1 MIYLTVIFFIL
12 LLVFN
17 FWNLY
22 NVPIVLAGVKSFL
35 HEGMKKKSKSHI
47 GKKLP
52 KVSIIIPVKNEEKVV
67 GRLLEALMKLQ
78 YPSEKMEVIIVN
90 DDSTDRTQ
98 EICNSFSE
106 KFYNLQ
112 LLTRSNSTTKA
123 SALNHS
129 RKFTEGEIIATFD
142 ADSVPE
148 PDSLLNAV
156 KLFENPKVAA
166 VQGRICSINADE
178 SMLTKFLY
186 YEGVVQYDGYIR
198 GKDQL
203 GLFVSL
209 AGTCQFIRRDVL
221 EEMNGWKDE
230 SLSEDVELSLRLTA
244 NDYQIRYAS
253 NVRTWEESPKNLKDL
268 VNQRARW
275 YRGNIE
281 LGFKFGVLL
290 KKLSWRR
297 FDAEMTLFGTYIIVA
312 CILSYFTAF
321 WSFLLPLDLLTII
334 IRLTS
339 LYILVILACAGIAL
353 MCITKPFKIRNL
365 LWLPFIYGYWGFQSF
380 IALYA
385 IIQVVL
391 RRPRKWTKTTRSGYI
406 TRDARK
412 IIEAS
417 NVCSLL
423 ES

>member
-1 MIYLTVIFFIL
+1 MIYLTITFVIL

-22 NVPIVLAGVKSFL
+22 NVPIVFTGVKNFL
-35 HEGMKKKSKSHI
+35 NEGKKKRKNNSHAT
-47 GKKLP
+47 KKLP
-52 KVSIIIPVKNEEKVV
+52 KVSIIVPVKNEEKVI
-67 GRLLEALMKLQ
+67 GRLLEALEKLQ
-78 YPSEKMEVIIVN
+78 YPEEKKEVIIVN

-98 EICNSFSE
+98 EICKIFSE
-106 KFYNLQ
+106 KFHHIR
-112 LLTRSNSTTKA
+112 LLTRKNSTTKA
-123 SALNHS
+123 SALNYGV
-129 RKFTEGEIIATFD
+129 KFAEGDIIATFD

-156 KLFENPKVAA
+156 KLFKDPKVAA
-166 VQGRICSINADE
+166 VQGRVCSINADE

-186 YEGVVQYDGYIR
+186 YEGAVQYDGYIR

-209 AGTCQFIRRDVL
+209 AGTCQFIRSNIL
-221 EEMNGWKDE
+221 EEMKGWKDE
-230 SLSEDVELSLRLTA
+230 SLSEDVELSLRLTGK
-244 NDYQIRYAS
+244 DYKIRYAS
-253 NVRTWEESPKNLKDL
+253 DVRTWEESPRNLKDL

-290 KKLSWRR
+290 KKLSWQR

-312 CILSYFTAF
+312 CILSYFMAF

-339 LYILVILACAGIAL
+339 LYILVILACAGVAL
-353 MCITKPFKIRNL
+353 VCITKPFKIHNL

-385 IIQVVL
+385 IYQVIF
-391 RRPRKWTKTTRSGYI
+391 RRPRKWTKTSRTGYI
-406 TRDARK
+406 SEDAK
-412 IIEAS
+412 NNFKE
-417 NVCSLL
+417 NNP
-423 ES
+423 